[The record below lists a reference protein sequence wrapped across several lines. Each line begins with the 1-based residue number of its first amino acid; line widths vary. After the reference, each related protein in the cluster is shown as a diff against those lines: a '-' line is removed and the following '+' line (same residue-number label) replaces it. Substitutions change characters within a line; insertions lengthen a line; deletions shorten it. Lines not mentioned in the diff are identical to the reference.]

1 MYFNMYIVCLAYI
14 YIYIKSY
21 VLNCRNHRSSLFS
34 ASSISYV
41 SNYRDPTAF
50 DEIFFDFRIIS
61 AILTNTSIIII
72 QLINIIY
79 ADPGGHTVWEV
90 GLRAAGLLM
99 WVRIPPGTWISVW
112 CECCLL
118 LRRGLCDG
126 LITRPEDSYRRWCVV
141 ACDLETSWMWRPWP
155 TGGCCTKNEQ
165 RNTNTP

>member
-1 MYFNMYIVCLAYI
+1 MFMYFNMYIVCLAYI

-50 DEIFFDFRIIS
+50 DEIFFDFRIMS

-90 GLRAAGLLM
+90 GLRLLACWDVGSNLTGDMNVCLVWVLFVVTQRSLRRADHSSRGFLRTVVRRRVWSRNLVNKEVTAHWGLLH
-99 WVRIPPGTWISVW
+99 
-112 CECCLL
+112 
-118 LRRGLCDG
+118 
-126 LITRPEDSYRRWCVV
+126 
-141 ACDLETSWMWRPWP
+141 
-155 TGGCCTKNEQ
+155 
-165 RNTNTP
+165 